1 MQFPLPVPPE
11 QVYRVATTPPPPPSC
26 QRRFQNRFRAFS
38 PSFLYFWLIRPVI
51 ANAGVSRIWSF
62 KLAGC
67 SGEYSISSGSHQVH
81 AIDGWGGRGAFV
93 EILYNRSHPRPRRI
107 LLQHIC
113 VHSTKYTNCTLTPS
127 PTGNQTPCS
136 RSLIARANPV
146 SSEHA
151 VPAIIVWS
159 PRGKLYVRCH
169 LWRTTFVGEGGAA
182 RSCPVS

>member
-11 QVYRVATTPPPPPSC
+11 QVYRVATIPPPPPPPPC

-38 PSFLYFWLIRPVI
+38 PLFLFFWLIRPVI
-51 ANAGVSRIWSF
+51 ANAVYHAFCFSIWRAVVVNI
-62 KLAGC
+62 L
-67 SGEYSISSGSHQVH
+67 YLQVH
-81 AIDGWGGRGAFV
+81 AIDGLGRGCAFV

-107 LLQHIC
+107 LLLHMY

-136 RSLIARANPV
+136 RSLIAHANPV

-169 LWRTTFVGEGGAA
+169 LLRTTFVGEGGAA
-182 RSCPVS
+182 QSCPVA

>member
-11 QVYRVATTPPPPPSC
+11 QVYRVATTPPPPPFMPATVSEPIPC
-26 QRRFQNRFRAFS
+26 LFSLILIFLADPTCYCKCRRITHLVFQ
-38 PSFLYFWLIRPVI
+38 
-51 ANAGVSRIWSF
+51 
-62 KLAGC
+62 LAGC

-107 LLQHIC
+107 LLLHIC